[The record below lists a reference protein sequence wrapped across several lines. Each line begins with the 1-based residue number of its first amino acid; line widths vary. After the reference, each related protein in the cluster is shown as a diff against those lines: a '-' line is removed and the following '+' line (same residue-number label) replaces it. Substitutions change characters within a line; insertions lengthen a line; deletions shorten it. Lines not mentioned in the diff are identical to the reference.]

1 MDALQKRVVGRIRR
15 IADERSI
22 PLSHLPDRAAIAR
35 SHFWNV
41 MAGKKSPT
49 LRWLGKV
56 ASALDVD
63 AEELLARR
71 PGARGVPRAGPS

>member
-1 MDALQKRVVGRIRR
+1 MDALQRRVVRR
-15 IADERSI
+15 VREIANEHGI
-22 PLSHLPDRAAIAR
+22 PISHLPDHAAVAR

-56 ASALDVD
+56 ADALNVD

-71 PGARGVPRAGPS
+71 PRRP

>member
-1 MDALQKRVVGRIRR
+1 VATPRVDALHRRVTGNIRAL
-15 IADERSI
+15 ADTHHV
-22 PLSHLPDRAAIAR
+22 PLSHLPDRAVVGR

-56 ASALDVD
+56 AKALEVDVED
-63 AEELLARR
+63 LVS
-71 PGARGVPRAGPS
+71 RG

>member
-1 MDALQKRVVGRIRR
+1 VDALQRRVVRKIRE
-15 IADERSI
+15 IADARSI
-22 PLSHLPDRAAIAR
+22 PVTHLPDRAAVAR

-49 LRWLGKV
+49 LRWLEKI
-56 ASALDVD
+56 ADALSVD

-71 PGARGVPRAGPS
+71 PRQR